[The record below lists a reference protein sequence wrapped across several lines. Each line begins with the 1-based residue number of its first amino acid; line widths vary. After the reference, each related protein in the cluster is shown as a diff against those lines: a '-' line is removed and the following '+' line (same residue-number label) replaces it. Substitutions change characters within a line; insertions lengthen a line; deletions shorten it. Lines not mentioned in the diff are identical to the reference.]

1 MTAGMAMPVETVWEL
16 DRAEFPDGSID
27 HELEVELGGL
37 PPAVETEAVIAA
49 IRAEL
54 ARLGVPTIEQPLAKF
69 TRFRERT
76 RS

>member
-1 MTAGMAMPVETVWEL
+1 MQVETLWEL
-16 DRAEFPDGSID
+16 DRAEFPDGSVD

-37 PPAVETEAVIAA
+37 PSAVRTEAVVAA

-54 ARLGVPTIEQPLAKF
+54 ARLGVPTMEQPLAKYA
-69 TRFRERT
+69 RFRERA